1 MPELPEVETIRLG
14 LQDKII
20 GLRILDIEIGVAKIF
35 QGDPKEV
42 IGAKIKNISRRAK
55 ILIFDLDNG
64 KSLVIHLKLTGQ
76 LVYHKLLRSRTAEY
90 PFGQVSSL
98 LRSSPQQAA
107 RYSRS
112 LNKKGASA
120 TFGHPIPFAG
130 TILPAKTTH
139 VIFTFSDGSKLF
151 YNDVRKFGWIKI
163 VQSSKLKVQSFL
175 KDLGPE
181 PPVTDSS
188 ENNLTIEQFNN
199 MASKGN
205 IPIKV
210 LLMDQKKIAG
220 VGNIYANEALFDA
233 GIDPRRKAK
242 KLSNEE
248 IKKLYASILKVLK
261 EGIKYGGSSENAYV
275 NALGD
280 FGKMQEH
287 FRVYNRKGESCPNRC
302 GGIIKRIT
310 LGGRGTFFC
319 EKCQK

>member
-1 MPELPEVETIRLG
+1 MPELPEVETIKLG

-20 GLRILDIEIGVAKIF
+20 GLRISDIEVRVGKIF
-35 QGDPKEV
+35 QGDKKEV

-76 LVYHKLLRSRTAEY
+76 LVYHKDGS
-90 PFGQVSSL
+90 Q
-98 LRSSPQQAA
+98 
-107 RYSRS
+107 
-112 LNKKGASA
+112 A

-151 YNDVRKFGWIKI
+151 YNDVRKFGWMKI
-163 VQSSKLKVQSFL
+163 VESSKLKVQSFF

-181 PPVTDSS
+181 PPVTDSAK
-188 ENNLTIEQFNN
+188 NNLTIEQFNN
-199 MASKGN
+199 MVSKSN

-220 VGNIYANEALFDA
+220 VGNIYANEALFLA
-233 GIDPRRKAK
+233 GIDPKRLAK
-242 KLSNEE
+242 KLSSGE

-275 NALGD
+275 DALGG
-280 FGKMQEH
+280 FGKMQKH
-287 FRVYNRKGESCPNRC
+287 FRVYGKNGKKCPKCKGA
-302 GGIIKRIT
+302 IKRIA
-310 LGGRGTFFC
+310 LAGRGTFFC
-319 EKCQK
+319 PKCQK